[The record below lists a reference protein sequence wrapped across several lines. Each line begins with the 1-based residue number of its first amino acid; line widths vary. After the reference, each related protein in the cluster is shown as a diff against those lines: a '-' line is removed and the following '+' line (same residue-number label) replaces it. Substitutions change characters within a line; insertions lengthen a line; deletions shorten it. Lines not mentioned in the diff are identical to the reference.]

1 MYAGGR
7 DALGVGGPPGL
18 LERGEE
24 NVRMGRGRMGT
35 RDTVEL
41 EDDSEEMTDAFRL
54 RSASEGLWVGNSGEG
69 AGDSREI
76 MSVRRHE
83 RCYEGKEGKLM
94 EGK

>member
-24 NVRMGRGRMGT
+24 NVRMGRGRTGRT
-35 RDTVEL
+35 RDVVEL
-41 EDDSEEMTDAFRL
+41 EEDSEEEMTDAFRL

-76 MSVRRHE
+76 IS
-83 RCYEGKEGKLM
+83 G
-94 EGK
+94 

>member
-24 NVRMGRGRMGT
+24 NVRMGRGRTGRT
-35 RDTVEL
+35 RDEVEL

-54 RSASEGLWVGNSGEG
+54 RSAREGLWVGSSGEG

-76 MSVRRHE
+76 MS
-83 RCYEGKEGKLM
+83 G
-94 EGK
+94 

>member
-24 NVRMGRGRMGT
+24 NVRMGRGRTGT
-35 RDTVEL
+35 RDAVEL

-83 RCYEGKEGKLM
+83 RGYEGKEGMLM
-94 EGK
+94 KGK